1 MNTSYI
7 IIAILI
13 LLLILLSKGIK
24 VDFFYIVLILLF
36 IYSILREK
44 KDYLDTDNIRLKK
57 NNLNPND
64 SKDDALLKLL
74 YASEYAKNIIVWRQC
89 YIIAFISAF
98 LVWLVLTKRF
108 PTGKNLFLTTLVI
121 FIVTYGV
128 MNYYIVHLHNE
139 VQEKLKEDMIYYNKN
154 YK

>member
-74 YASEYAKNIIVWRQC
+74 YASE
-89 YIIAFISAF
+89 
-98 LVWLVLTKRF
+98 
-108 PTGKNLFLTTLVI
+108 
-121 FIVTYGV
+121 
-128 MNYYIVHLHNE
+128 
-139 VQEKLKEDMIYYNKN
+139 
-154 YK
+154 